1 MEKRFDFTMWVYA
14 PINEFTPD
22 EVDVWADCGMT
33 VPMTPAVRH
42 DNVGSLTPYLERAE
56 KREIKLIAN
65 VTDVGYGD
73 YLALGEEEYRKRVE
87 GIVDKIGHY
96 KALYGLY
103 VGDEP
108 QGGEPIEA
116 AYNCIRV
123 NREIAPHLTPFLNYR
138 GGTVGFSKDDLGGRT
153 PGEWMKR
160 VREETGIDV
169 FTFDEYSQMVNDGG
183 GKTIFFETVSTM
195 IEMGKESGCDVWG
208 CLLSSG
214 HHVFAAP
221 NETDIRWQIN
231 MSAALGLRGIM
242 WFRFYDRVGANE
254 LVGSPVDEYG
264 NKTEAY
270 WAMLRCQRRFSDNYG
285 EIFMKLRHKKTYAV
299 KSDRGVFPEFT
310 EGTHELIRSIRPDD
324 EAIVSFFE
332 DEDGVEYLCVVH
344 AVTKHYGVVRIAHDA
359 EKCSL
364 TEVRLNG
371 KQCGKVGDDGD
382 GEYYFLPA
390 GLKLLRI
397 DRK

>member
-1 MEKRFDFTMWVYA
+1 MNKKFVFSMWTYNDVS
-14 PINEFTPD
+14 EFTPD
-22 EVDVWADCGMT
+22 EVDVWADCGMN
-33 VPMTPAVRH
+33 VPMSPAVGLE
-42 DNVGSLTPYLERAE
+42 NVGTLSPYLDRAE
-56 KREIKLIAN
+56 KRGIKLIAN
-65 VTDVGYGD
+65 VAGIGYSD
-73 YLALGEEEYRKRVE
+73 YMRLGEEAYTERVE
-87 GIVDKIGHY
+87 QVVDRIGHY
-96 KALYGLY
+96 PALYGFY

-108 QGGEPIEA
+108 QGGDQIEA
-116 AYNCIRV
+116 AYNCIRI
-123 NREIAPHLTPFLNYR
+123 NKKAAPDLTPFLNYR
-138 GGTVGFSKDDLGGRT
+138 GGTVGFSKEELGGRT

-160 VREETGIDV
+160 VHDETGIDV

-183 GKTIFFETVSTM
+183 GKTIFFDTAGTM
-195 IEMGKESGCDVWG
+195 SDMGKESGCDVWG

-231 MSAALGLRGIM
+231 MSAALGLRGVM

-254 LVGSPVDEYG
+254 LIGSPIDEYG

-270 WAMLRCQRRFSDNYG
+270 FAMLRCQRRFSDNYG
-285 EIFMKLRHKKTYAV
+285 EIFMKLNHKKTYAV

-310 EGTHELIRSIRPDD
+310 EGDHELIKSIRPED

-332 DEDGVEYLCVVH
+332 DENGVEYLCVVH

-371 KQCGKVGDDGD
+371 KQCGKVGDDEG
-382 GEYYFLPA
+382 GEFYFIPA